1 MHQTHGGRNPVG
13 LRCQRAL
20 LPPQKEVEKA
30 HEVEE
35 MAMVALVVEVAM
47 AVMEK
52 VLLVVGEA

>member
-13 LRCQRAL
+13 LRCQIAL

-30 HEVEE
+30 HEVE
-35 MAMVALVVEVAM
+35 MVMVALAVEVAM
-47 AVMEK
+47 AAMEK